1 MDYDPSFKLYLT
13 SKLPNPKYSPA
24 IFGKAMVINYTVTLN
39 GLEDQLLSVIVGF
52 ERKELEEQ
60 RKNLIA
66 ETFSNKHLLKDLE
79 DSLLRELATS
89 KGNMLD
95 NTELIQTLDETK
107 TKAKE
112 VTEKLK
118 VGEQTAIEIDRVR
131 NGYRPAARRG
141 ALLFFVLSEM
151 ALINNMYQ
159 FSLSSFLDVFEICLK
174 KSLPDA
180 ILEKRLNNIID
191 TLTYNI
197 YNYACTGLFE
207 KHKLLYSFQMCTK
220 IQKDKQTLT
229 QLEIDFFLKGNIS
242 IEKSSKKKPFEWI
255 TDQTWSDVLKLASIK
270 QVYGKLPEAL
280 SSQED
285 EQKWRDWMDSDAP
298 ENWKLLPGG
307 FAESATDFE
316 KLMLL
321 RCFRVDR
328 VVRAVTDYVIK
339 TMHTK
344 YVQPPVVNFEAIF
357 EQSSPNSPIVFIL
370 SPGSDP
376 ASDLQK
382 FAERSNFATNRLK
395 FLAMGQGQEAPAF
408 AALDTA
414 ISRGH
419 WLMLQNCHLLVKF
432 LRDLEKRVEQINK
445 PHPDFRLWI
454 TTESI
459 PDFPIGILQR
469 SFKVVTEPPNG
480 LKLNLKSTY
489 HKLPNYVL
497 TQCDHPTY
505 RPLMYVLAFFHAIVQ
520 DRRKFGKIGWNC
532 HYDFNESDFMV
543 CTEILSTYLNKAMA
557 TIDEDQAMPWGS
569 LKYLIGEVMYGGRAI
584 DSYDRRILSTYMNEY
599 FGDFIFDTFQ
609 PFHFYQ
615 NEDVDYII
623 PSDSGNKDS
632 FLEFIE
638 ELPLAVTPE
647 VFGLHPNAEIGYYT
661 SAARDMWS
669 NLIELQPQDVDS
681 GGGISRD
688 ELIAKRAIDIEKS
701 LPVLFDLDLV
711 KKSIT
716 DVTPQKVVLFQ
727 ELERWNKLVQKMK
740 SSLAELQRA
749 LIGEVGMSSELDD
762 LAKALFN
769 GQLPDMWKILAP
781 PTKKNLAS
789 WIEHF
794 HRRFSQYDNWVKT
807 ANEPSVMWLSGLH
820 IPESYLSAL
829 VQATCRKNGWPLDR
843 STLYTKVTKWDKP
856 EDVNERVSGC
866 LITGLFLEGAQWN
879 QESQCLVKQPPKQLL
894 QELPVLRVIPIESHK
909 LKLHGTLET
918 PVYITSDRRNAM
930 GEGLVFE
937 ANLATKNHPSH
948 WILQGVALTLND
960 D

>member
-1 MDYDPSFKLYLT
+1 
-13 SKLPNPKYSPA
+13 
-24 IFGKAMVINYTVTLN
+24 MVINYTVTLK

-60 RKNLIA
+60 RENLIA
-66 ETFSNKHLLKDLE
+66 DTFANKRLLKDLE
-79 DSLLRELATS
+79 DSLLLELATS

-95 NTELIQTLDETK
+95 NTELINTLDETK

-118 VGEQTAIEIDRVR
+118 IGEQTAIEIDRVR

-159 FSLSSFLDVFEICLK
+159 FSLSSFLEVFQICLK

-191 TLTYNI
+191 TLTHNI

-207 KHKLLYSFQMCTK
+207 KHKLLFSFQMTTK
-220 IQKDKQTLT
+220 IQKDQNKLT
-229 QLEIDFFLKGNIS
+229 QTEIDFFLKGNIS
-242 IEKSSKKKPFEWI
+242 IEKAARKKPYDWLP
-255 TDQTWSDVLKLASIK
+255 DQSWQDVLKLASLK
-270 QVYGKLPEAL
+270 KVFEKLPDAL
-280 SSQED
+280 EKTAD
-285 EQKWRDWMDSDAP
+285 EKIWKSWIDSDCP
-298 ENWKLLPGG
+298 ENWKGLPE
-307 FAESATDFE
+307 AMIDSTTDFE
-316 KLMLL
+316 KLMML

-328 VVRAVTDYVIK
+328 VVRAVTDYVIN
-339 TMHTK
+339 TMGAK

-382 FAERSNFATNRLK
+382 FAERFNFASNRLK

-432 LRDLEKRVEQINK
+432 LRDLEKKLEMITK

-480 LKLNLKSTY
+480 LKLNLRSTY
-489 HKLPNYVL
+489 HKLPHHIL
-497 TQCDHPTY
+497 SQCDHPSY

-543 CTEILSTYLNKAMA
+543 CTEILSTYLNKAM
-557 TIDEDQAMPWGS
+557 DNLNEDQAMPWGS

-584 DSYDRRILSTYMNEY
+584 DSYDRRILQTYMNEY

-609 PFHFYQ
+609 PFHFYA
-615 NEDVDYII
+615 NEHVDYII
-623 PSDSGNKDS
+623 PEDSGNKDS

-638 ELPLAVTPE
+638 ELPLAVSPE

-661 SAARDMWS
+661 SAARDMWK
-669 NLIELQPQDVDS
+669 NLIELQPQDDNS

-688 ELIAKRAIDIEKS
+688 EHISNRAADIQKK
-701 LPVLFDLDLV
+701 LPVVFDLDV
-711 KKSIT
+711 IKREIV
-716 DVTPQKVVLFQ
+716 DVTPQKVVLLQ
-727 ELERWNKLVQKMK
+727 ELERWNKLVNKMK
-740 SSLAELQRA
+740 SSLFDLQRA
-749 LIGEVGMSSELDD
+749 LKGEVGMSSDLDE

-769 GQLPDMWKILAP
+769 GQLPDMWRKLAP
-781 PTKKNLAS
+781 ATKKSLAG
-789 WIEHF
+789 WMDHF
-794 HRRFSQYDNWVKT
+794 LRRYDQYYKWVDSG
-807 ANEPSVMWLSGLH
+807 NEPNVMWLSGLH

-829 VQATCRKNGWPLDR
+829 VQYTCRKNKWPLDR
-843 STLYTKVTKWDKP
+843 STLYTQVTKWEKP
-856 EDVNERVSGC
+856 DDVNERVSGC
-866 LITGLFLEGAQWN
+866 LVTGLFLEGAQWDMQN
-879 QESQCLVKQPPKQLL
+879 QCLVKQPPKQLL

-918 PVYITSDRRNAM
+918 PVYTTSDRRNAM
-930 GEGLVFE
+930 GVGLVFE
-937 ANLATKNHPSH
+937 ANLATKCHSSH